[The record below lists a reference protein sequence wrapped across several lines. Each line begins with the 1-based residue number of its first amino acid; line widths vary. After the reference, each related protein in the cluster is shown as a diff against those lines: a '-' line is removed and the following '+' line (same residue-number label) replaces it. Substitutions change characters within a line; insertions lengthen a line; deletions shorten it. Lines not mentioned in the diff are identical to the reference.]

1 MELSS
6 THFGSSSQLGQ
17 DAPFHLRQPGS
28 TAHLYLPRRS
38 IVVEVDASLLC
49 RIPFVKS
56 AGQLEKLYQEPSV
69 VCPLARPLSKC
80 RPCHRGAIWEIHAY
94 PATGATKRLGYTGSS
109 SSSTSMASGS
119 SSSSA
124 GGDRSGDAGMGLWG
138 GVHISGGAGV
148 HISGGAG
155 GIGTTGAARRSEGR
169 AHLSGHQRHARPRS
183 PRSLCEVRGV
193 RVVDAPREPVVV
205 EEFAHAV
212 LVLPEGLGALPDVV
226 ANDSGG
232 VVVEM

>member
-1 MELSS
+1 
-6 THFGSSSQLGQ
+6 
-17 DAPFHLRQPGS
+17 
-28 TAHLYLPRRS
+28 
-38 IVVEVDASLLC
+38 
-49 RIPFVKS
+49 
-56 AGQLEKLYQEPSV
+56 
-69 VCPLARPLSKC
+69 
-80 RPCHRGAIWEIHAY
+80 
-94 PATGATKRLGYTGSS
+94 
-109 SSSTSMASGS
+109 MASGS

-124 GGDRSGDAGMGLWG
+124 GGDGSGDAGTGLWG
-138 GVHISGGAGV
+138 GV

-212 LVLPEGLGALPDVV
+212 LVLPEGLGALPDVF